1 MHDLGGGDEERI
13 AGRVRVIGGDVEV
26 AHAEGEETLVP
37 IKHRVREREEPRERD
52 DDGQDEEN
60 VLLRARQTAPFSQI
74 WPGDGRHGRQ
84 RRLARPSWDVVA
96 NGMISAENSRK
107 GVRRRWY
114 LDLHG
119 IRREGTK
126 ESGFSYR
133 LPNGSIVSDDKVL
146 ARIRKL
152 RIPPAWRDVR
162 IARGDAAPLQAVGVD
177 KKGRTQYLYH
187 SRFRAQREEA
197 KFKRV
202 VEFGE
207 SLPALRRRVRAD
219 LNRGKHASRRD
230 DALQRERV
238 LASMVRLIDQGFF
251 RIGNDKSAK
260 SESTF
265 GLSTIRGSHV
275 KVDRDVVLFEYVGKW
290 RKKQKRA
297 VRDHDVA
304 TIIEQLKKKRGAEL
318 FKFQQNGKVCDVK
331 DRHVNE
337 YIQSIIGRDFTAKD
351 FRTWAGTLLCSI
363 ALALQEQGASKAER
377 KRRLRKAITATAE
390 QLGNTP
396 AVCRSSYICP
406 RLIDEYTSG
415 RPFEM
420 LRKTRRGNPVSRTG
434 LSIEEKAL
442 LKFLRETIADRR
454 RAPRAAA

>member
-1 MHDLGGGDEERI
+1 MP
-13 AGRVRVIGGDVEV
+13 
-26 AHAEGEETLVP
+26 T
-37 IKHRVREREEPRERD
+37 
-52 DDGQDEEN
+52 
-60 VLLRARQTAPFSQI
+60 
-74 WPGDGRHGRQ
+74 
-84 RRLARPSWDVVA
+84 
-96 NGMISAENSRK
+96 K

-133 LPNGSIVSDDKVL
+133 LPDGPRIQDEKLL

-152 RIPPAWRDVR
+152 RIPPAWKDVR
-162 IARGDAAPLQAVGVD
+162 IARGDSAPLQAVGVD

-187 SRFRAQREEA
+187 ARFRAQREEE

-219 LNRGKHASRRD
+219 LRSEGLERR
-230 DALQRERV
+230 RV

-251 RIGNDKSAK
+251 RIGNEKSAK
-260 SESTF
+260 SESTY
-265 GLSTIRGSHV
+265 GLSTIRQSHV
-275 KVDRDVVLFEYVGKW
+275 KVDADAVLFEYVGKW
-290 RKKQKRA
+290 RKKHKRA
-297 VRDHDVA
+297 VRDRDVA
-304 TIIEQLKKKRGAEL
+304 SVVAQLKQKRGAEL
-318 FKFQQNGKVCDVK
+318 FKFAQNGRMLDVK
-331 DRHVNE
+331 DRQVND
-337 YIQSIIGRDFTAKD
+337 YIQSIIGNDFTAKD

-363 ALALQEQGASKAER
+363 ALAMQEQGASKAER
-377 KRRLRKAITATAE
+377 KRRIRKAVVATAE

-406 RLIDEYTSG
+406 RLLDEYMEG
-415 RPFEM
+415 RPFET
-420 LRKTRRGNPVSRTG
+420 LRKTRKGNPVGRAG

-454 RAPRAAA
+454 RAPRAA

>member
-1 MHDLGGGDEERI
+1 M
-13 AGRVRVIGGDVEV
+13 
-26 AHAEGEETLVP
+26 
-37 IKHRVREREEPRERD
+37 
-52 DDGQDEEN
+52 
-60 VLLRARQTAPFSQI
+60 
-74 WPGDGRHGRQ
+74 PG
-84 RRLARPSWDVVA
+84 
-96 NGMISAENSRK
+96 K

-126 ESGFSYR
+126 ESGFTYR
-133 LPNGSIVSDDKVL
+133 LPDGTAVGDEKTL

-162 IARGDAAPLQAVGVD
+162 IARGDSAPLQAVGVD

-187 SRFRAQREEA
+187 ARFRANQEEA
-197 KFKRV
+197 KFRRV

-207 SLPALRRRVRAD
+207 SLPALRRRVRSD
-219 LNRGKHASRRD
+219 LRGESLER
-230 DALQRERV
+230 QRV

-251 RIGNDKSAK
+251 RIGNDKSAEA
-260 SESTF
+260 ESTY

-275 KVDRDVVLFEYVGKW
+275 KVDGDAVQFDYVGKW
-290 RKKQKRA
+290 RKKHKRA
-297 VRDHDVA
+297 IKDKEVALVVDV
-304 TIIEQLKKKRGAEL
+304 LKKTPGAEL
-318 FKFQQNGKVCDVK
+318 FKFVQNEKVIDVK
-331 DRHVNE
+331 DRHVND

-363 ALALQEQGASKAER
+363 ALAMQGQGLSKTDR
-377 KRRLRKAITATAE
+377 KRRVRKAVAVTAE

-406 RLIDEYTSG
+406 RLIDEYMEG
-415 RPFEM
+415 KPFEM
-420 LRKTRRGNPVSRTG
+420 LRKTRKGSPVVRVG
-434 LSIEEKAL
+434 LSMEEKAL

-454 RAPRAAA
+454 ARPRAA

>member
-1 MHDLGGGDEERI
+1 M
-13 AGRVRVIGGDVEV
+13 
-26 AHAEGEETLVP
+26 P
-37 IKHRVREREEPRERD
+37 I
-52 DDGQDEEN
+52 
-60 VLLRARQTAPFSQI
+60 
-74 WPGDGRHGRQ
+74 
-84 RRLARPSWDVVA
+84 
-96 NGMISAENSRK
+96 K

-126 ESGFSYR
+126 ESGFVYR
-133 LPNGSIVSDDKVL
+133 LSDGKTVTDEKTL

-162 IARGDAAPLQAVGVD
+162 IARGDSAPLQAVGID

-187 SRFRAQREEA
+187 PRFRASREEA

-207 SLPALRRRVRAD
+207 ALPALRRRVRAD
-219 LNRGKHASRRD
+219 LAGAALERR
-230 DALQRERV
+230 RV
-238 LASMVRLIDQGFF
+238 LAAMVRLIDQGFF
-251 RIGNDKSAK
+251 RIGNDKSAE
-260 SESTF
+260 SESTY

-275 KVDRDVVLFEYVGKW
+275 KVDGAAVLFDYVGKW
-290 RKKQKRA
+290 KKKHKRA
-297 VRDHDVA
+297 VADKDVA
-304 TIIEQLKKKRGAEL
+304 AVVEALKKMRGAEL
-318 FKFQQNGKVCDVK
+318 FKFVHNGRVFDVK

-337 YIQSIIGRDFTAKD
+337 YIQTIIGRDFTAKD

-363 ALALQEQGASKAER
+363 ALAMQGQAETKTER
-377 KRRLRKAITATAE
+377 KRRVRKAIVATAE

-406 RLIDEYTSG
+406 RLLDEYMEG
-415 RPFEM
+415 KPFEM
-420 LRKTRRGNPVSRTG
+420 LRKTRKGSPVVRLG
-434 LSIEEKAL
+434 LSMEEKAL

-454 RAPRAAA
+454 ARPRAA

>member
-1 MHDLGGGDEERI
+1 M
-13 AGRVRVIGGDVEV
+13 
-26 AHAEGEETLVP
+26 
-37 IKHRVREREEPRERD
+37 
-52 DDGQDEEN
+52 
-60 VLLRARQTAPFSQI
+60 
-74 WPGDGRHGRQ
+74 
-84 RRLARPSWDVVA
+84 
-96 NGMISAENSRK
+96 
-107 GVRRRWY
+107 
-114 LDLHG
+114 
-119 IRREGTK
+119 
-126 ESGFSYR
+126 
-133 LPNGSIVSDDKVL
+133 L